1 MGSPVPAPDLID
13 LGRFCLGLVLIGGL
27 RVLAQMSRRPGAEF
41 WAPLM
46 APRLHYGLAGVLS
59 GYTFLPQLAPAFA
72 ALLAIVLVFC
82 GAWVGVAAGCSF
94 DLRRE
99 YQHRFLGLLLEGG
112 QAGLAMAAVLLA
124 AFLVNHFPAAGS
136 IYLNGAALEVVCG
149 ICMVGISAAGAE
161 QQANRP
167 PLAALCGALLAAL
180 GISQLH
186 GSPFPLLSSPL
197 VPRGLIVDG
206 QLGKLLFGSMLG
218 CGIGVLADLAT
229 RDEHPLAVRCYLVAG
244 VVLLGGGI
252 AAALGLEP
260 LWVGLLAGAWLI
272 NATLRRLDILETI
285 SQSYSFAQSGL
296 LFGGGWFLGEALL
309 AGGTNLGVFAWA
321 ALLVLVL
328 RLAARLSSR
337 LEVRY
342 VPAERPHRGHRPVP
356 AGALDLDDVGLALA
370 ASLLRILPSEAGIA
384 LMGAVAA
391 GQLCLRLIGWWSRRW
406 RPPAPAPLL

>member
-1 MGSPVPAPDLID
+1 MPTPDLAD
-13 LGRFCLGLVLIGGL
+13 LGRFCLGLVVIGGL
-27 RVLAQMSRRPGAEF
+27 RVLAQMARRPGAEF

-46 APRLHYGLAGVLS
+46 APRLHYGLAGVIS
-59 GYTFLPQLAPAFA
+59 GYTCLPQLAPSFA

-82 GAWVGVAAGCSF
+82 GGWVGLAAGCSF

-124 AFLVNHFPAAGS
+124 AFLVNQIPAARS
-136 IYLNGAALEVVCG
+136 VYLNGAALEVVCG

-180 GISQLH
+180 GISELY
-186 GSPFPLLSSPL
+186 GSTFPLLSSAL
-197 VPRGLIVDG
+197 IPRGLVVEG
-206 QLGKLLFGSMLG
+206 QVGKLLFGSVLG
-218 CGIGVLADLAT
+218 CSLGMLADLAT
-229 RDEHPLAVRCYLVAG
+229 RDEHALGVRCYLLAG
-244 VVLLGGGI
+244 VVLLGGGV

-272 NATLRRLDILETI
+272 NATLRRLDILAAI

-296 LFGGGWFLGEALL
+296 LFACGWFLGEALL
-309 AGGTNLGVFAWA
+309 AGGTNLGVFSWA

-328 RLAARLSSR
+328 RLLARLSSR

-370 ASLLRILPSEAGIA
+370 AGLLRTLPSEAGIA
-384 LMGAVAA
+384 LLGAVAV
-391 GQLCLRLIGWWSRRW
+391 GQLCLRLIAWWSRLW
-406 RPPAPAPLL
+406 RPRLPAPAR

>member
-1 MGSPVPAPDLID
+1 MMAPDLVD
-13 LGRFCLGLVLIGGL
+13 LGRFGLGLGLIVGL
-27 RVLAQMSRRPGAEF
+27 RVLAQLARRPGAGF

-46 APRLHYGLAGVLS
+46 APRLHYGLAGVIS

-72 ALLAIVLVFC
+72 ALLSVVLVFC
-82 GAWVGVAAGCSF
+82 GGWIGLAAGCTF

-112 QAGLAMAAVLLA
+112 QAGLVMAAVLLV
-124 AFLVNHFPAAGS
+124 AFLVNKLPQAGS
-136 IYLNGAALEVVCG
+136 IYFSGSALEVVCG

-161 QQANRP
+161 QQAGRP

-186 GSPFPLLSSPL
+186 GDAFPLASLELAHRSLVDSP
-197 VPRGLIVDG
+197 V
-206 QLGKLLFGSMLG
+206 GKLFWGSLLG
-218 CGIGVLADLAT
+218 CLIGILGDLAT
-229 RDEHPLAVRCYLVAG
+229 RDQLNGWVICYLLAG

-272 NATLRRLDILETI
+272 NATLRRLDILEAM
-285 SQSYSFAQSGL
+285 SESYSFAQSAL
-296 LFGGGWFLGEALL
+296 LFGCGWFLGEGVL
-309 AGGTNLGVFAWA
+309 AGGVNLGVFAWA
-321 ALLVLVL
+321 ALLVLAL

-342 VPAERPHRGHRPVP
+342 VPAERPHRGQRPVP
-356 AGALDLDDVGLALA
+356 AGGIDLDDVGLALA
-370 ASLLRILPSEAGIA
+370 ASLTRILPAEAGIA
-384 LMGAVAA
+384 LLGAVAA
-391 GQLCLRLIGWWSRRW
+391 GQLCLRLIGWWSRRL
-406 RPPAPAPLL
+406 RPKATDPVV